1 MLPVI
6 GYRRR
11 AWKMQFYAI
20 LTWPMQQCLV
30 YPKRPRVRFHCAST
44 LPRMESKSL
53 PRSFPLK
60 LLKSSVMWLGE
71 KTDSHQFNVLIRLTL
86 IEWFRFRPIA
96 SFRLVAR
103 VQALPR
109 TRSGKTMRKALADFA
124 RNKTVNLPATI
135 EDPTVFIDIRRA
147 MNELGYATQAPSPL
161 LGYKKR
167 D

>member
-1 MLPVI
+1 MLPDI
-6 GYRRR
+6 GYQHR
-11 AWKMQFYAI
+11 AWKMQFSVI
-20 LTWPMQQCLV
+20 PTLLMQLCLECQKPLKV
-30 YPKRPRVRFHCAST
+30 KSHCAST
-44 LPRMESKSL
+44 SLKMELKSL

-60 LLKSSVMWLGE
+60 LLKLFVKWLGE
-71 KTDSHQFNVLIRLTL
+71 WKNRVWLKRFFIFDDFS
-86 IEWFRFRPIA
+86 FRPIA
-96 SFRLVAR
+96 SFRLVAK

-147 MNELGYATQAPSPL
+147 LNELGYATSAPSPL